1 VTTTKPDPHA
11 PITWPTG
18 DGFLLTVYRGKTA
31 PGVKP
36 RHYWRV
42 TSTRGQIL
50 TTGGQGYWRRT
61 RRSGRPSGCSRTASG
76 AQHGR
81 LLLLPLRRPP
91 HPRHCV
97 PELAG

>member
-42 TSTRGQIL
+42 TSTANGK
-50 TTGGQGYWRRT
+50 TVADSGQGYT
-61 RRSGRPSGCSRTASG
+61 RRRSAVRAARRLWPVAS
-76 AQHGR
+76 
-81 LLLLPLRRPP
+81 
-91 HPRHCV
+91 
-97 PELAG
+97 